1 MLVFLSVFAV
11 ADARKVSGRVHCE
24 GQNLSGVLVTD
35 GTNFTVT
42 KNNGTFKFD
51 IEDNAK
57 FVSVVTPAG
66 FVADFSNGTPEFYRA
81 AEGQSKFDFNLQKTD
96 ERVSYTL
103 FSISDP
109 QVRNKAQMAQFA
121 GKPCR
126 DLKAQ
131 GEKYSASGPV
141 VAIMLGDLGWDK
153 TLPEIFKSFKK
164 ECAKL
169 GFPVYVVTG
178 NHDYN
183 KERPFEDYSVDYNAN
198 FGPYNYA
205 FFMGQDLI
213 IGLKNIQY
221 VAEKQYI

>member
-103 FSISDP
+103 F
-109 QVRNKAQMAQFA
+109 
-121 GKPCR
+121 
-126 DLKAQ
+126 
-131 GEKYSASGPV
+131 
-141 VAIMLGDLGWDK
+141 
-153 TLPEIFKSFKK
+153 
-164 ECAKL
+164 
-169 GFPVYVVTG
+169 
-178 NHDYN
+178 
-183 KERPFEDYSVDYNAN
+183 
-198 FGPYNYA
+198 
-205 FFMGQDLI
+205 
-213 IGLKNIQY
+213 
-221 VAEKQYI
+221 